1 MLLGKC
7 VFYDSSI
14 VIADRE
20 NKVRIALTDAT
31 VELDDASLFKGT
43 GHATN
48 LRVKCRVK
56 STHCNARLKL
66 NGTLG
71 PIGNSVN
78 FDLQIDAKRLDLRDF
93 RPYLRSDLSR
103 TFGSPRVNIT
113 GRLVCRQNMLDGTK
127 LLVRSSTG
135 ELYPIHLAGPMDNP
149 RLTAGA
155 TIANAINFPL
165 QKFFRF
171 VRKLTIV
178 FD

>member
-1 MLLGKC
+1 MSKKDLWGDIEKTKLPRNPKEILKEQADIIGEKTKYVLKGRVVGGSRKGEEGRPTFTSALL
-7 VFYDSSI
+7 
-14 VIADRE
+14 
-20 NKVRIALTDAT
+20 
-31 VELDDASLFKGT
+31 
-43 GHATN
+43 
-48 LRVKCRVK
+48 
-56 STHCNARLKL
+56 
-66 NGTLG
+66 
-71 PIGNSVN
+71 
-78 FDLQIDAKRLDLRDF
+78 IDAKRLDLRDF